1 MIDFTS
7 VFSGQHKIADLATDG
22 TLADLKAS
30 TDGQIDEMVAQ
41 IRDVSDAHILFV
53 ASAPSL
59 Y

>member
-7 VFSGQHKIADLATDG
+7 VFSGQHKIADLATDV
-22 TLADLKAS
+22 TLAGLKAS

-41 IRDVSDAHILFV
+41 IRDVSDDILFV